1 MEQAVGPKLMLLL
14 YCNCVYVLALCTC
27 LHRW

>member
-1 MEQAVGPKLMLLL
+1 VGHKLMLLL
-14 YCNCVYVLALCTC
+14 YCNCVYVLALCAC